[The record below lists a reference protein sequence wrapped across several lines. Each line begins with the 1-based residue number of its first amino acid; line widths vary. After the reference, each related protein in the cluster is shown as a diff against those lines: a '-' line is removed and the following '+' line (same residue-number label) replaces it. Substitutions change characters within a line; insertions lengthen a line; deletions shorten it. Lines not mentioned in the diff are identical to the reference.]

1 MAGRKKALTLL
12 VALLILP
19 ASAWLAPAQDF
30 KSLSL
35 GTFHSPKGLG
45 LSIESQQEEKSFD
58 SLDIIIDTFGILRG
72 DYSTPGFKATYYRGI
87 ILKHRHTEDY
97 DADFYAGPGVTAGYV
112 RDIHEPFSAVAGMA
126 GVIGGRL
133 YFDRKKLVIC
143 FEAGLDLA
151 LELNRNNRY
160 RNIDLTLYEAGIYHV
175 FYPQVRI
182 LYRLK

>member
-1 MAGRKKALTLL
+1 MAGRKEAISLL
-12 VALLILP
+12 IYFLILP
-19 ASAWLAPAQDF
+19 VLAWQAPAQEY

-45 LSIESQQEEKSFD
+45 FCLESQQEEKSFD
-58 SLDIIIDTFGILRG
+58 SFDIIADTFGILRG
-72 DYSTPGFKATYYRGI
+72 DYSSPGFKATYYRGI
-87 ILKHRHTEDY
+87 ILDHRHGEDC

-112 RDIHEPFSAVAGMA
+112 RDIHEPFSAVAGMS

-133 YFDRKKLVIC
+133 YFDRKRLVIC

-151 LELNRNNRY
+151 LEMNRNNRY
-160 RNIDLTLYEAGIYHV
+160 RNIDLTIYKAGIYHV
-175 FYPQVRI
+175 FYPQVRL

>member
-1 MAGRKKALTLL
+1 MAGRKEALTLL
-12 VALLILP
+12 IALLILP
-19 ASAWLAPAQDF
+19 VSAWQAPAQDF

-45 LSIESQQEEKSFD
+45 VCIETQQEDNSFD
-58 SLDIIIDTFGILRG
+58 SMDIIADTFGILRG
-72 DYSTPGFKATYYRGI
+72 DYSTPGIKATYYRGI
-87 ILKHRHTEDY
+87 ILKQRHGEDC
-97 DADFYAGPGVTAGYV
+97 DAAFYAGPGVTAGYV

-133 YFDRKKLVIC
+133 YFDRKRLVVC
-143 FEAGLDLA
+143 MEAGLDLA

-160 RNIDLTLYEAGIYHV
+160 RNIDLKLYEAGIYHV
-175 FYPQVRI
+175 FYPQIRI

>member
-1 MAGRKKALTLL
+1 MAGRKEALKLWVT
-12 VALLILP
+12 LLILP
-19 ASAWLAPAQDF
+19 ALALHAPAQDF
-30 KSLSL
+30 NSLSL

-45 LSIESQQEEKSFD
+45 FCIESQQEEDSFD
-58 SLDIIIDTFGILRG
+58 SFDIIIDMFGVLRG
-72 DYSTPGFKATYYRGI
+72 DYSTPGIKATYYRGI
-87 ILKHRHTEDY
+87 VLKHHRGDGC

-112 RDIHEPFSAVAGMA
+112 RDIHEPFSAVAGMS

-133 YFDRKKLVIC
+133 DFYNNKLVIC
-143 FEAGLDLA
+143 MEAGLDLA

-160 RNIDLTLYEAGIYHV
+160 RNIDLSLYKAGIYHV

>member
-1 MAGRKKALTLL
+1 MAGRKKAMTLL
-12 VALLILP
+12 IALLILP
-19 ASAWLAPAQDF
+19 VLAWQAPAQES

-45 LSIESQQEEKSFD
+45 LCVESQQEQSSFD
-58 SLDIIIDTFGILRG
+58 SFDIIADTFGILSG
-72 DYSTPGFKATYYRGI
+72 DYSTPGIKATYYRGI
-87 ILKHRHTEDY
+87 IISHRHNDGCET
-97 DADFYAGPGVTAGYV
+97 DFFAGPGVTAGYV

-126 GVIGGRL
+126 GVIGSRL
-133 YFDRKKLVIC
+133 YFDRKRLVVC

-160 RNIDLTLYEAGIYHV
+160 RNIDLKLYESGIYHV

-182 LYRLK
+182 LYRLR

>member
-12 VALLILP
+12 VALLVLP
-19 ASAWLAPAQDF
+19 TSVWQASAQDF

-45 LSIESQQEEKSFD
+45 LCIESQQEEKSFD
-58 SLDIIIDTFGILRG
+58 SFDIIVDTFGILRG
-72 DYSTPGFKATYYRGI
+72 DYSTPGIKATYYRGI
-87 ILKHRHTEDY
+87 ILKHRHREDY

-112 RDIHEPFSAVAGMA
+112 RDIHEPFSAVAGMS

-133 YFDRKKLVIC
+133 YFDSKRLVVC

-182 LYRLK
+182 LYKLK

>member
-1 MAGRKKALTLL
+1 MAGRKEALKLWITLL
-12 VALLILP
+12 VLP
-19 ASAWLAPAQDF
+19 ALAWQAPAQEL
-30 KSLSL
+30 KSLAL

-45 LSIESQQEEKSFD
+45 LCIESQQEDKSFD
-58 SLDIIIDTFGILRG
+58 SLDIVADAFGILRG
-72 DYSTPGFKATYYRGI
+72 DYSTPGIKATYYRGI
-87 ILKHRHTEDY
+87 ILKHRHGEDC

-112 RDIHEPFSAVAGMA
+112 RDIHEPFSAVAGMS

-133 YFDRKKLVIC
+133 YFDRKRLVVC
-143 FEAGLDLA
+143 MEAGLDLA

-160 RNIDLTLYEAGIYHV
+160 RNIDLSLYKAGIYHV